1 MVFDSPTRAGP
12 VDPAPA
18 GIAGPGAG
26 GPRGPGRPDPP
37 GDEAGEDAAELP
49 EERGVDRVYAKELF
63 QRFVERRDPAL
74 REELVGL
81 HLPLVEY
88 LARRFRNR
96 GEPLEDLI
104 QVGTIGLLKAI
115 DRFDLEREV
124 EFSTYAT
131 PTIVGELKRHFRDK
145 GWAVRV
151 PRRLQELNL
160 SLNKVVAELSQE
172 IGRSPTISEIAA
184 KVRLSE
190 EEVLEGLDTSNAY
203 AVVSLDAPAGGEDTP
218 TVSEHIGFE
227 DESIEALEYR
237 AALGP
242 LIAELPERE
251 RRILYLRFFRGMTQS
266 QIAALLGISQMH
278 VSRLLNRT
286 LGVLRAGLLEED
298 ETG

>member
-1 MVFDSPTRAGP
+1 MSDLPFDAGAAT
-12 VDPAPA
+12 DPRDPRVVRDPDEYGELDDAEDLSED
-18 GIAGPGAG
+18 IARLSG
-26 GPRGPGRPDPP
+26 
-37 GDEAGEDAAELP
+37 
-49 EERGVDRVYAKELF
+49 ERGVDRAYAKDLF
-63 QRFVERRDPAL
+63 RRFVESRDPTM
-74 REELVGL
+74 REELVGI

-115 DRFDLEREV
+115 DRFDLQREV

-203 AVVSLDAPAGGEDTP
+203 AVISLDAPAGGEDAP
-218 TVSEHIGFE
+218 TVSEHIGSE
-227 DESIEALEYR
+227 DESLEALEYR

-266 QIAALLGISQMH
+266 QIAARLGISQMH

-286 LGVLRAGLLEED
+286 LGVLRAGLLAED
-298 ETG
+298 ESN